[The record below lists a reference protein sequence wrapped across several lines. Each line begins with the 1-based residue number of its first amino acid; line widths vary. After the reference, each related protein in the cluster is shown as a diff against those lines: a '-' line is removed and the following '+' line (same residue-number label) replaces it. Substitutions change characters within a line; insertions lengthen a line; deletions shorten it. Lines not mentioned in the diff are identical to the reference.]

1 MLGVENLELSV
12 AALFCGILLSVSD
25 ASVVSLLQMDH
36 WKMHRRN
43 VWALFFFCTPWSFL
57 KKNLVLQILIILLLC
72 DLPQEKML
80 EEEHKLLALRM
91 VILEHFLA
99 FFSLQLITLPNR
111 RHASSL
117 PTSEIIISSKGMILV
132 LVQCCTV
139 ANAVRPWIST

>member
-1 MLGVENLELSV
+1 
-12 AALFCGILLSVSD
+12 
-25 ASVVSLLQMDH
+25 
-36 WKMHRRN
+36 MHRRN
-43 VWALFFFCTPWSFL
+43 VWALFFFCIPWSFL

-72 DLPQEKML
+72 ELPQEKML

-99 FFSLQLITLPNR
+99 FFSLQLITLRNR

-132 LVQCCTV
+132 LVQCC
-139 ANAVRPWIST
+139 